1 MSYFDFALDFA
12 SAMVRAREALRGDCP
27 RLYLRHCPT
36 VTYTTG
42 AGNRIMVTEAR
53 AWFQTDRALEWL
65 VRLIPFLRGGQPFM
79 LQRCEFESRRVQP
92 HHPTADLARE
102 ATLRRTCPFFRQNWA
117 AAQGSRGSWV
127 RLSIWTPEAPKRPT
141 PTSSEIR

>member
-1 MSYFDFALDFA
+1 
-12 SAMVRAREALRGDCP
+12 MVRAREALRGDCP

-65 VRLIPFLRGGQPFM
+65 MRLIPFFRGGQPFM
-79 LQRCEFESRRVQP
+79 LQRCGFESRRGQP
-92 HHPTADLARE
+92 PQPNPRLARGG
-102 ATLRRTCPFFRQNWA
+102 TLRGARPPFRQY
-117 AAQGSRGSWV
+117 
-127 RLSIWTPEAPKRPT
+127 
-141 PTSSEIR
+141 